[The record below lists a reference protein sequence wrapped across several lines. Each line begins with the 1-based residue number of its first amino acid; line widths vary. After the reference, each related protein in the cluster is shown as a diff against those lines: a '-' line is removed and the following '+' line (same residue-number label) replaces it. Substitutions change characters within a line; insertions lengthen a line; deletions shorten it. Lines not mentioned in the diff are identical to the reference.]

1 MIARLASH
9 FDFFVLSRFDFSVFL
24 YGLFAVA
31 AFWLALRLCWS
42 VRGRRWYGVAA
53 RLVGAVALLGF
64 GTLMIFYA
72 AFGARSH

>member
-9 FDFFVLSRFDFSVFL
+9 FDYSVLLRLDFSVFL

-31 AFWLALRLCWS
+31 AFWLAIRLCWS
-42 VRGRRWYGVAA
+42 VRGKRWYSVAA
-53 RLVGAVALLGF
+53 GVVGAVALLGF

-72 AFGARSH
+72 AFGARGN